1 MSETHY
7 IAQTGLE
14 LTAILLTPPSKYF
27 SCRRDLPLVG
37 CHETL
42 GRISE
47 CKVEIGENQGVY
59 LASCAINIVCDLLE
73 NRLRYLGDFQVGF
86 SPPHLISRLYY
97 VIVAVLKVKGQ
108 R

>member
-27 SCRRDLPLVG
+27 SCRRDLPLVD

-47 CKVEIGENQGVY
+47 CEVEVGENQGVY
-59 LASCAINIVCDLLE
+59 LASCAISIVCDLLE
-73 NRLRYLGDFQVGF
+73 NRLRDIWEIFKLV
-86 SPPHLISRLYY
+86 SPHLISSRGS
-97 VIVAVLKVKGQ
+97 IMS
-108 R
+108 